1 MVIPVSPDNTMITR
15 AKAEFFLL
23 TTTLIWGSTF
33 VAMKIGMTGMSAL
46 MLIASR
52 FAMTSLFFLLF
63 FHRKVF
69 PIPMSSLVKGV
80 ILGLFLFLGFVAQ
93 TVGLNYTTASKS
105 SFITSVMVVFVP
117 MLQYVI
123 ERRPPTVGN
132 ILGILVVCTGLWL
145 LTSPAGSTVNIGDA
159 LTMVCAVLFAF
170 YLVYLDIVSKEMGEI
185 QLTFL
190 QVSTCAVL
198 AWGGVLLTEKPT
210 IPSSRDSLLA
220 LGYLT
225 IFATLITTFV
235 QTKYQKHTT
244 PTRAAI
250 IFTIEPVFA
259 SIFAFLILG
268 EQIGAPG
275 ILGGGLIVA
284 GVLLSELSDSIPG
297 LGKAARRQDRFT

>member
-1 MVIPVSPDNTMITR
+1 MVIPVPPDNAMITR
-15 AKAEFFLL
+15 AKSEFFLL

-52 FAMTSLFFLLF
+52 FAMTSLFFLFF

-69 PIPMSSLVKGV
+69 PIPLSALVKGV
-80 ILGLFLFLGFVAQ
+80 ILGSFLFLGFVAQ

-117 MLQYVI
+117 ILQYVI
-123 ERRPPTVGN
+123 ERRPPTAGN

-210 IPSSRDSLLA
+210 IPSSQEALLA
-220 LGYLT
+220 LCYLT

-268 EQIGAPG
+268 EQIGALG
-275 ILGGGLIVA
+275 IVGGALIVG

-297 LGKAARRQDRFT
+297 LGKAAR